1 MSRVKRSASIDGIR
15 INPHVT
21 FRSRSSN
28 ERTSSEVLVQ
38 KGNLTPESSVETSLS
53 ETSPLLSDTVTIT
66 LRNGTVKKSEKQ
78 LLEEELEDDVFTP
91 SKPLTKKAVFHHIK
105 VAVLLVLTLVCSFYI
120 AVNHETEKEW
130 RQFSVEPLRS
140 KELDLGDASD
150 SYPVVRMTVQG
161 PFLEQG
167 DEQTEPDET
176 DAMKATEEMQLQLD
190 NQSWTLHVNATQIQ
204 GGVPVTL
211 HHTFTCHSSVRTCS
225 VDVNSSSTSTISF
238 FYSYHPI
245 ASDHENDVI
254 YALIVL
260 ILVYVLIILE
270 LVHRTLAALLGS
282 LAAVA
287 VLAALN
293 ERPTMETIISWIDM
307 ETLSLLFGMMIL
319 VAIFSETGFFDYSA
333 LKAYQLAKGKIWP
346 LITLLCIFSGVVSAF
361 LDNVTTILLL
371 APVTIRLCEVL
382 NLDPKQILM
391 AEVLFSNIGGTA
403 TAIGDPPNVIIVG
416 ATASQG
422 ITFSVFSIHAAFGI
436 IFVSVGGYGLLRV
449 YYRNIENLKNQE
461 PPEVIELRREIEL
474 WRKTAFRV
482 GMLTREE
489 SIVKALIQQKTAEL
503 ETTLSRTLLKRRQAQ
518 EQDFLS
524 TYHDLKKKY
533 RITNAPLLIK
543 SGCVLFAVV
552 LLLFLHSFIPALHV
566 GLGWIAILGAL
577 WLLVLADISDM
588 ESILH
593 KVEWST
599 LLFFAALFTLME
611 ALAELDLIHTIGT
624 AISDVIKSVDEESRL
639 LAAIIIIIWVSA
651 LASSFIDN
659 IPYTTAMVPVLQQLS
674 EDEEL
679 NLQLLPLMLALAFG
693 ACLGGNGT
701 LIGASANVVCAGIA
715 EQHGYGISFREFFK
729 VGFPM
734 MLVTVAVATVY
745 MIICH
750 VWLDWNT

>member
-1 MSRVKRSASIDGIR
+1 MPRITRSASTGGIR

-21 FRSRSSN
+21 FRSRSSQDN
-28 ERTSSEVLVQ
+28 VSSAVLVQ
-38 KGNLTPESSVETSLS
+38 KGNLTPQSSAEVSMSES
-53 ETSPLLSDTVTIT
+53 SPLLSDSVTIS
-66 LRNGTVKKSEKQ
+66 LGNGALKKSEKV
-78 LLEEELEDDVFTP
+78 LEEDLDDDVFT
-91 SKPLTKKAVFHHIK
+91 SSTTCTKKVVFHHIK
-105 VAVLLVLTLVCSFYI
+105 VAVILLLTLVCSFYI
-120 AVNHETEKEW
+120 VLNIEVEEEW
-130 RQFSVEPLRS
+130 RQFSVEPLQHTGL
-140 KELDLGDASD
+140 KLEHASAT
-150 SYPVVRMTVQG
+150 YPVVRMSLQG
-161 PFLEQG
+161 PFVEEEDVEIG
-167 DEQTEPDET
+167 MEGTEP
-176 DAMKATEEMQLQLD
+176 MQIRLA
-190 NQSWTLHVNATQIQ
+190 NQTWTLHVNTTKLLEE
-204 GGVPVTL
+204 VPVTME
-211 HHTFTCHSSVRTCS
+211 HTFTCTSFESPCS
-225 VDVNSSSTSTISF
+225 VDVNSSSESTISF
-238 FYSYHPI
+238 FYSYHPL
-245 ASDHENDVI
+245 ATDHENSVV

-260 ILVYVLIILE
+260 LLVYVLIILE

-293 ERPTMETIISWIDM
+293 ERPTMETIVSWIDM

-319 VAIFSETGFFDYSA
+319 VAIFSDTGFFDYSA
-333 LKAYQLAKGKIWP
+333 LKAYELAKGKIWP

-422 ITFSVFSIHAAFGI
+422 ITFSVFTVHAALGI
-436 IFVSVGGYGLLRV
+436 VFVSVGGYGLLRV

-503 ETTLSRTLLKRRQAQ
+503 ETTLNRTLHKRRIDE

-524 TYHDLKKKY
+524 TFHDLKKKY
-533 RITNAPLLIK
+533 RITNFPLLIK
-543 SGCVLFAVV
+543 SGCVLFAVM
-552 LLLFLHSFIPALHV
+552 LLLFLHSFISTMHV
-566 GLGWIAILGAL
+566 GLGWIAIFGAL

-611 ALAELDLIHTIGT
+611 ALAELGLITTIGT
-624 AISDVIKSVDEESRL
+624 AISDVIKSVGEESRL
-639 LAAIIIIIWVSA
+639 LAALVIIIWVSA

-674 EDEEL
+674 EDREL

-745 MIICH
+745 MIVCH
-750 VWLDWNT
+750 VLIGWNT

>member
-1 MSRVKRSASIDGIR
+1 MS
-15 INPHVT
+15 
-21 FRSRSSN
+21 
-28 ERTSSEVLVQ
+28 L
-38 KGNLTPESSVETSLS
+38 
-53 ETSPLLSDTVTIT
+53 
-66 LRNGTVKKSEKQ
+66 
-78 LLEEELEDDVFTP
+78 
-91 SKPLTKKAVFHHIK
+91 
-105 VAVLLVLTLVCSFYI
+105 
-120 AVNHETEKEW
+120 
-130 RQFSVEPLRS
+130 
-140 KELDLGDASD
+140 
-150 SYPVVRMTVQG
+150 QG
-161 PFLEQG
+161 PFVEEEDVEMG
-167 DEQTEPDET
+167 MEGTEP
-176 DAMKATEEMQLQLD
+176 MQIRLA
-190 NQSWTLHVNATQIQ
+190 NQTWTLHVNTTKLL
-204 GGVPVTL
+204 GEVPVML
-211 HHTFTCHSSVRTCS
+211 EHTFTCTSFESPCF
-225 VDVNSSSTSTISF
+225 VDVNSSSESTISF
-238 FYSYHPI
+238 FYSYHPL
-245 ASDHENDVI
+245 ATNHKNSVV

-260 ILVYVLIILE
+260 LLVYVLIILE

-293 ERPTMETIISWIDM
+293 ERPTMETIVSWIDM

-319 VAIFSETGFFDYSA
+319 VAIFSDTGFFDYSA
-333 LKAYQLAKGKIWP
+333 LKAYELAKGKIWP

-422 ITFSVFSIHAAFGI
+422 ITFSVFTVHAALGI
-436 IFVSVGGYGLLRV
+436 VFVSVGGYGLLRV

-503 ETTLSRTLLKRRQAQ
+503 ETTLNRTLHKRRKDE

-524 TYHDLKKKY
+524 TFHDLKKKY
-533 RITNAPLLIK
+533 RITNFPLLIK
-543 SGCVLFAVV
+543 SGCVLFAVM
-552 LLLFLHSFIPALHV
+552 LLLFLHSFISTMHV
-566 GLGWIAILGAL
+566 GLGWIAIFGAL

-611 ALAELDLIHTIGT
+611 ALAELGLITTIGT
-624 AISDVIKSVDEESRL
+624 AISDVIKSVGEESRL
-639 LAAIIIIIWVSA
+639 LAAIVIIIWVSA

-674 EDEEL
+674 EDREL

-745 MIICH
+745 MIVCH
-750 VWLDWNT
+750 VLIGWNT